1 MAIYQHGVYI
11 QEIAT
16 SVQPSVD
23 SPSCLPFVIG
33 LTYDDGTNSDKPIL
47 CNSWEEYT
55 KTFSPIDTNREN
67 VNGNSSTFS
76 SLDDFA
82 RVWFAKSGCGSA
94 IFYNIAANQTT
105 ENDDVSDSIVWVDS
119 KTFSLD
125 YVAMNLSVTLDG
137 EAETFTVRYSG
148 NKTYI
153 TVAHTKDDGLYGVTA
168 SHFDLQNVTLANL
181 EAGITKALASLDTI
195 YSQLGVVP
203 TVICAP
209 YYWGAK
215 SAEIIAKAEKFGG
228 QYKAIAIFD
237 IPAIQSS
244 TSKLVIYRDAQNV
257 NYAEDADDAKTY
269 GDELNSAYA
278 CSVWPLASYSGVT
291 YSGAAAACATM
302 ARTDQTIGGGDP
314 FVSPSNQPVNGMTG
328 AGINT
333 LSNGVHAIWMTQ
345 EDVNDKLE
353 RFGIMSFL
361 HNSKGWCVWGD
372 RTSCYPENTD
382 PKDAFISC
390 RRVFNDV
397 ANDFIQFAQ
406 SRIDMPLNK
415 RQIEGITKAY
425 TGKLNALVAKGAIS
439 AGRVELLPSENP
451 TESLIDGLVAVH
463 IYLAAPPPI
472 RAITGITEYDVEAF
486 IQSIA

>member
-33 LTYDDGTNSDKPIL
+33 LTYDDGTNSNKPIV
-47 CNSWEEYT
+47 CNTWDEYV
-55 KTFSPIDTNREN
+55 KTFAPIDTNREN
-67 VNGNSSTFS
+67 ITGNSTTFS

-82 RVWFAKSGCGSA
+82 RVWFVKGGCGSA

-105 ENDDVSDSIVWVDS
+105 SEAVDVTSEMWVDS
-119 KTFSLD
+119 KTFVLP
-125 YVAMNLSVTLDG
+125 YVALSLSVTLDDV
-137 EAETFTVRYSG
+137 AESFTVRYSG

-153 TVAHTKDDGLYGVTA
+153 TVAHTKDEGSYSVNV
-168 SHFDLQNVTLANL
+168 SYFDLSQVSLATL
-181 EAGITKALASLDTI
+181 ESGITAALSALDTI
-195 YSQLGVVP
+195 YSQLGMVP

-215 SAEIIAKAEKFGG
+215 NAEIIAKAEKFGG

-237 IPAIQSS
+237 IPAIQAS
-244 TSKLVIYRDAQNV
+244 TGNLVIYRDAQNV
-257 NYAEDADDAKTY
+257 AYAEDADDAKAY
-269 GDELNSAYA
+269 GDELNNPYA

-291 YSGAAAACATM
+291 YSGAASACATM

-333 LSNGVHAIWMTQ
+333 LSNGVKAIWMTQ

-353 RFGIMSFL
+353 RFGIISFL
-361 HNSKGWCVWGD
+361 HNTKGWCVWGD

-397 ANDFIQFAQ
+397 ANDFIMFAQ

-451 TESLIDGLVAVH
+451 TEALIDGLVAVH
-463 IYLAAPPPI
+463 IYIAAPPPI

>member
-11 QEIAT
+11 QEVAT

-33 LTYDDGTNSDKPIL
+33 LTFDDYTNSNKPIL

-55 KTFSPIDTNREN
+55 KKFAPVDTNREN
-67 VNGNSSTFS
+67 VNGNSSDFS
-76 SLDDFA
+76 NLDDFA

-94 IFYNIAANQTT
+94 IFYNISANQVKS
-105 ENDDVSDSIVWVDS
+105 EAIDVTSDMWTDAR
-119 KTFSLD
+119 TFVLP

-137 EAETFTVRYSG
+137 DAETFTVRYSG

-153 TVAHTKDDGLYGVTA
+153 TVTNTNDDGSYKV
-168 SHFDLQNVTLANL
+168 SVSYFDLSQVSLASI
-181 EAGITKALASLDTI
+181 ETGITEALASLDSI

-237 IPAIQSS
+237 IPAIQASMS
-244 TSKLVIYRDAQNV
+244 NLVIYRDTQID
-257 NYAEDADDAKTY
+257 YADDADEAKAL
-269 GDELNSAYA
+269 GDELNNAYA

-291 YSGAAAACATM
+291 YSGAAAVCATM
-302 ARTDQTIGGGDP
+302 ARTDQNVGGGDP
-314 FVSPSNQPVNGMTG
+314 FVSPSNQPVSGMTG
-328 AGINT
+328 AGVNT
-333 LSNGVHAIWMTQ
+333 LSNGVQSIWMTQ

-353 RFGIMSFL
+353 RFGIVSFL

-397 ANDFIQFAQ
+397 ANDFILFAQ

-451 TESLIDGLVAVH
+451 TEALIDGLVAVH